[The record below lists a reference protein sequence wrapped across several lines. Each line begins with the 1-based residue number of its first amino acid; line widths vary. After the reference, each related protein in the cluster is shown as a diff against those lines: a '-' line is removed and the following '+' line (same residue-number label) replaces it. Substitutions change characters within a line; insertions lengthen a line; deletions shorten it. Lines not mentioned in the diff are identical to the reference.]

1 LVLRFPQVIFLNKQE
16 NVVLIEKNK
25 NGLKIVTEIGKAED
39 SYLGFQV
46 FDVLFIA
53 EQSPLSKIE
62 TILHEF
68 LHWLNFRTLNL
79 SLIDKIIDL
88 S

>member
-1 LVLRFPQVIFLNKQE
+1 LNKQE
-16 NVVLIEKNK
+16 NVVLIEKSK
-25 NGLKIVTEIGKAED
+25 NSLKIITEIGKAED
-39 SYLGFQV
+39 SYLGLQV

-53 EQSPLSKIE
+53 EQPLFSKIE

-68 LHWLNFRTLNL
+68 LHWLNFRTLDL